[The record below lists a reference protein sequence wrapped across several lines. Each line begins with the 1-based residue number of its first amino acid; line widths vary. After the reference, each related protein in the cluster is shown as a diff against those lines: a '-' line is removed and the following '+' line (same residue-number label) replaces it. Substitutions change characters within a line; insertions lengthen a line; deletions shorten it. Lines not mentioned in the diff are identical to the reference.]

1 MEVLSIYIQNTMIL
15 ILEISYIAHV
25 THFTKNTF
33 INFMN
38 VKGFNIKYIND
49 FIHSVIYPAET
60 NKKII
65 NNYSKTKNILK
76 ILKIKKFF
84 IVLFKYN

>member
-1 MEVLSIYIQNTMIL
+1 
-15 ILEISYIAHV
+15 
-25 THFTKNTF
+25 
-33 INFMN
+33 MN

-84 IVLFKYN
+84 IVPFLNIIKILKSNIKKIILIK